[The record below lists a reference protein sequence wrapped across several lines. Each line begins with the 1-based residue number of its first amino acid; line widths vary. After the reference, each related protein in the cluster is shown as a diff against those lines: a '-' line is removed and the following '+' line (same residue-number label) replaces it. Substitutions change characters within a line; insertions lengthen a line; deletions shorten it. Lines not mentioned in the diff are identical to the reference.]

1 MKKFFIVALAV
12 LALSSCAKPDKC
24 KCKFELNSSV
34 LDIEHKDQIIVRPTD
49 KSCGQ
54 IKVEDVKGEIVSID
68 FSKIGSIKCVNYQD

>member
-24 KCKFELNSSV
+24 KFELNSSV
-34 LDIEHKDQIIVRPTD
+34 LDIELKDQIIARPTD